1 MIRILVL
8 CTGNSAR
15 SILGEALFSALG
27 KGVVTAVSAGSKPKG
42 EPHRIAL
49 ETLARH
55 GLPIEGLSS
64 KSWDVFAEAGAPEIH
79 GVITVCDSA
88 ASEACPIWP
97 GVPVQVHW
105 GLPDPAY
112 VRPDAACREA
122 FEQVFQALKARIEAV
137 LAFDGDLSDPAVLK
151 AALKAAHAGAPIP
164 DFQP

>member
-15 SILGEALFSALG
+15 SILGESLFNALG
-27 KGVVTAVSAGSKPKG
+27 DGRVTAISAGSQPKG
-42 EPHRIAL
+42 EPHPIAL
-49 ETLARH
+49 ETLRRH
-55 GLPIEGLSS
+55 GHATDGLSS
-64 KSWDVFAEAGAPEIH
+64 KSWDVFAGTQAPEIH

-97 GVPVQVHW
+97 GAPVQVHW

-112 VRPDAACREA
+112 VTPEAACREA
-122 FEQVFQALKARIEAV
+122 FEQTYSALKARIEAV
-137 LAFDGDLSDPAVLK
+137 MAAEADLTDPAALKAVLK
-151 AALKAAHAGAPIP
+151 AAHDGAALP

>member
-15 SILGEALFSALG
+15 SILGEVLFNTLG
-27 KGVVTAVSAGSKPKG
+27 EGRIIAISAGSKPKG
-42 EPHRIAL
+42 EPHPIAL
-49 ETLARH
+49 ETLSRH
-55 GLPIEGLSS
+55 GHATDNLAS
-64 KSWDVFAEAGAPEIH
+64 KSWDVFAGTDAPEIH

-97 GVPVQVHW
+97 GAPVQVHW

-112 VRPDAACREA
+112 VTPEAACREA
-122 FEQVFQALKARIEAV
+122 FESVYQALRARVEAV
-137 LAFDGDLSDPAVLK
+137 LASGADLTDP
-151 AALKAAHAGAPIP
+151 AALKAALRDAHAGQPIP

>member
-15 SILGEALFSALG
+15 SILAEALFNALG
-27 KGVVTAVSAGSKPKG
+27 AGKIIAVSAGSQPKG
-42 EPHRIAL
+42 EPHPMAL

-55 GLPIEGLSS
+55 GHSTHGLSS
-64 KSWDVFAEAGAPEIH
+64 KSWDVFAGAGAPEIH

-88 ASEACPIWP
+88 ASEACPVWP
-97 GVPVQVHW
+97 GAPVQAHW

-112 VRPDAACREA
+112 VTPEAACREA
-122 FEQVFQALKARIEAV
+122 FEQVFQALNARVEAV
-137 LAFDGDLSDPAVLK
+137 LTFDGDLSDPAVLK
-151 AALKAAHAGAPIP
+151 AALKAAHEGAPLP

>member
-15 SILGEALFSALG
+15 SIIGEALFNALG
-27 KGVVTAVSAGSKPKG
+27 GGRITAISAGSKPKG
-42 EPHRIAL
+42 EPHPVAL
-49 ETLARH
+49 ETLRSH
-55 GLPIEGLSS
+55 GHSIEGLSS
-64 KSWDVFAEAGAPEIH
+64 KSWDVFARGDAPEIH

-97 GVPVQVHW
+97 GAPVQVHW

-112 VRPDAACREA
+112 VTPDSACREA
-122 FEQVFQALKARIEAV
+122 FEQTYQVLKARIEAV
-137 LAFDGDLSDPAVLK
+137 IAAEADLTDPAALKAVLK
-151 AALKAAHAGAPIP
+151 AAHEGAALP

>member
-15 SILGEALFSALG
+15 SILGEALFNVLG
-27 KGVVTAVSAGSKPKG
+27 EGRVTAISAGSQPKG
-42 EPHRIAL
+42 EPHPIAL
-49 ETLARH
+49 ETLRRH
-55 GLPIEGLSS
+55 GHVTGGLSS
-64 KSWDVFAEAGAPEIH
+64 KSWDVFAGTQAPEIH

-97 GVPVQVHW
+97 GAPVQVHW

-112 VRPDAACREA
+112 VTPDVACREA
-122 FEQVFQALKARIEAV
+122 FEQTYSALKARIEAV
-137 LAFDGDLSDPAVLK
+137 VAAEADLTDPAALK
-151 AALKAAHAGAPIP
+151 AALKAAHEGAALP

>member
-15 SILGEALFSALG
+15 SILGEALFNALG
-27 KGVVTAVSAGSKPKG
+27 GGRISAISAGSQPKG
-42 EPHRIAL
+42 EPHPIAL
-49 ETLARH
+49 ETLSRH
-55 GLPIEGLSS
+55 GHSTEGLSS
-64 KSWDVFAEAGAPEIH
+64 KSWDVFAGPDAPEIH

-97 GVPVQVHW
+97 GAPVQVHW

-112 VRPDAACREA
+112 VTPDSACREA
-122 FEQVFQALKARIEAV
+122 FEQTYQALKARIEAV
-137 LAFDGDLSDPAVLK
+137 IGAGADLTDPAALK
-151 AALKAAHAGAPIP
+151 TILKAAHEGVALP

>member
-15 SILGEALFSALG
+15 SILGEALFNALG
-27 KGVVTAVSAGSKPKG
+27 EGKITAVSAGSQPKG
-42 EPHRIAL
+42 EPHPVAL

-55 GLPIEGLSS
+55 RLPTEGLSS
-64 KSWDVFAEAGAPEIH
+64 KSWDVFAGNQAPEIH

-88 ASEACPIWP
+88 ASETCPIWP
-97 GVPVQVHW
+97 GAPVQVHW

-112 VRPDAACREA
+112 VTPDAACREA
-122 FEQVFQALKARIEAV
+122 FEQTYQALKARVEAV
-137 LAFDGDLSDPAVLK
+137 LAFDGDLSDPAALK
-151 AALKAAHAGAPIP
+151 AALKAAHEGASLP

>member
-1 MIRILVL
+1 MIRLLVL

-15 SILGEALFSALG
+15 SILGEALFNALG
-27 KGVVTAVSAGSKPKG
+27 GGKVTAVSAGSQPKG
-42 EPHRIAL
+42 KPHAIAL

-55 GLPIEGLSS
+55 GHATHGLSS
-64 KSWDVFAEAGAPEIH
+64 KSWDVFAGTQAPEIH

-97 GVPVQVHW
+97 GAPVQVHW

-112 VRPDAACREA
+112 VTPDNACREA
-122 FEQVFQALKARIEAV
+122 FEQTYQALKARVEAV
-137 LAFDGDLSDPAVLK
+137 MAFDSDLSDSAVLK
-151 AALKAAHAGAPIP
+151 AALKAAHAGAALP

>member
-15 SILGEALFSALG
+15 SILGEALFNALG
-27 KGVVTAVSAGSKPKG
+27 EGRVTAISAGSQPKG
-42 EPHRIAL
+42 EPHPIAL
-49 ETLARH
+49 ETLRRH
-55 GLPIEGLSS
+55 GHATEGLAS
-64 KSWDVFAEAGAPEIH
+64 KSWDVFAGADAPEIH

-97 GVPVQVHW
+97 GAPVQEHW

-112 VRPDAACREA
+112 VTPVSSCREA
-122 FEQVFQALKARIEAV
+122 FEQTYSALKARIEAV
-137 LAFDGDLSDPAVLK
+137 MAAKADLTDPATLKAVLK
-151 AALKAAHAGAPIP
+151 AAHEGASLP